1 MTADNEMRGTVK
13 WFDARRGYGFICDTD
28 GVDCYVHYSD
38 INMEGFRKLKTGQE
52 VIFLPREDET
62 GRRVAREVTVA

>member
-1 MTADNEMRGTVK
+1 MTANNEMRGTVK

-38 INMEGFRKLKTGQE
+38 INMGGFRKLKTGQE

>member
-1 MTADNEMRGTVK
+1 MTESNEMRGTVK
-13 WFDARRGYGFICDTD
+13 WFDARRGYGFICDVD
-28 GVDCYVHYSD
+28 GVDCYVHHSD

-52 VIFLPREDET
+52 VVFSSDEDHL

>member
-1 MTADNEMRGTVK
+1 MTGSDEMKGTVK
-13 WFDARRGYGFICDTD
+13 WFDARRGYGFICDED

-38 INMEGFRKLKTGQE
+38 VNMEGFRKLKTGQE
-52 VIFLPREDET
+52 VNFLSMEDEA

>member
-1 MTADNEMRGTVK
+1 MTGNDEMKGTVK
-13 WFDARRGYGFICDTD
+13 WFDARRGYGFICDED

-52 VIFLPREDET
+52 VIFLSMEDEV

>member
-1 MTADNEMRGTVK
+1 MTGDNKMRGTVK
-13 WFDARRGYGFICDTD
+13 WFDARRGYGFICDLD

-38 INMEGFRKLKTGQE
+38 INMDGFRKLKTGQE
-52 VIFLPREDET
+52 VSFQSKEDET

>member
-1 MTADNEMRGTVK
+1 MTKSNEIRGTVK
-13 WFDARRGYGFICDTD
+13 WFDARRGYGFISDVD

-52 VIFLPREDET
+52 VIFLPQEDDL

>member
-1 MTADNEMRGTVK
+1 MTGDNEMRGIVK
-13 WFDARRGYGFICDTD
+13 WFDARRGYGFISDLD

-52 VIFLPREDET
+52 VNFLLQEDEI

>member
-1 MTADNEMRGTVK
+1 MEENNKMRGTVK

-38 INMEGFRKLKTGQE
+38 IEMDGFRKLKTGQD
-52 VIFLPREDET
+52 VIFLSREDET
-62 GRRVAREVTVA
+62 GRRVAREVIVA